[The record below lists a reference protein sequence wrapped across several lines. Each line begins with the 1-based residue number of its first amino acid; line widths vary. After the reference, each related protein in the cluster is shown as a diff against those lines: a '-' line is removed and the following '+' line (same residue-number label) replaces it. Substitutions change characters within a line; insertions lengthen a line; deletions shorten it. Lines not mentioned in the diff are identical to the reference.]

1 MTSVLM
7 VCTGNICRS
16 PAAEVLLQRA
26 LAEAGLAGAVVVDSA
41 GATDW
46 DQGERAHEFSRSAF
60 VRTIHDQ
67 QQIGAIEVV
76 IDERSRPIGRVAG
89 RRRGF
94 GSSDGEGGE
103 GAVADE
109 IAFELGERAEELE
122 DELAAGGRGV
132 DVLGE

>member
-60 VRTIHDQ
+60 VRTVHDQ
-67 QQIGAIEVV
+67 QQIEAIE
-76 IDERSRPIGRVAG
+76 SSSTNGRD
-89 RRRGF
+89 R
-94 GSSDGEGGE
+94 
-103 GAVADE
+103 
-109 IAFELGERAEELE
+109 
-122 DELAAGGRGV
+122 
-132 DVLGE
+132 